1 MAQMDAD
8 EEARKER
15 CDMAE
20 DDDPLTYA
28 IIGAAMEVHRHLGK
42 GFLEPVYQ
50 DALEVEFRLRSIPC
64 RREVEVPVIYKGELL
79 KAKYKSDF
87 ICYDSIILEL
97 KALSGLVGAHEA
109 QIINYL
115 KATGLGTG
123 LLINF
128 GTSQLEFRRFACS
141 PRPHEL

>member
-1 MAQMDAD
+1 MAD
-8 EEARKER
+8 
-15 CDMAE
+15 
-20 DDDPLTYA
+20 DDDPPTYA
-28 IIGAAMEVHRHLGK
+28 IIGAAMEVHRQLGQ

-50 DALEVEFRLRSIPC
+50 DALEVEFRIRSIPF

-97 KALSGLVGAHEA
+97 KSLAALVGAHEA
-109 QIINYL
+109 QLINYL

-128 GTSQLEFRRFACS
+128 GTSRLEFRRFACS
-141 PRPHEL
+141 LQPPKL